1 MQPVDNHLSN
11 RMYFRGLQLEV
22 RVFLGERFLVVN
34 TLAAAD
40 RQGLHR
46 LNDTAKRLFIS
57 GVEFL
62 PLQRV
67 ENGEIGDTTMS
78 SPMSSVMSLNAR
90 KR

>member
-1 MQPVDNHLSN
+1 MQPGDNHLSN
-11 RMYFRGLQLEV
+11 RMYFRGVQLDV

-34 TLAAAD
+34 MLAAD

-46 LNDTAKRLFIS
+46 LSDRAKRLFIS

-67 ENGEIGDTTMS
+67 ENGEMGDTTMS